1 MLSCANDEL
10 IRIKTFL
17 EGREKVNVQGPPGTG
32 KTWLMAKL
40 MAVEQRSGIALTVTN
55 DAAINLFE
63 EINSQQL
70 MDIQL
75 VLTPSKMREYRKA
88 IILRDSQ
95 ETAGSDLE
103 EVKLGVGTQE
113 WAIGTLG
120 HLGARLKTEYLNSL
134 WIDESS
140 TMESR
145 CLDQF
150 EFGKIR
156 CFGDVHQLGPF
167 SGEKSVAER
176 CANQQHWGQV
186 KLNLTRRLSL
196 ASMLPILKFYPDL
209 TSSRPVQGLR
219 VGNRYMEGTIL
230 VPFETDTVN
239 EGSSQTT
246 VYERR
251 WVARAAKAL
260 RGAHVETIVS
270 SPYRGFCDQAGEK
283 SVNQIQGLTT
293 QVLILALTNREV
305 NEFCCQP
312 ERLLVA
318 ITRATKIT
326 MIVGRI
332 DRLKMRRTWFE
343 HSEIVP
349 PKQLLHDLEN
359 ADITMF

>member
-10 IRIKTFL
+10 TRIKTFL

-32 KTWLMAKL
+32 KTWLMARL
-40 MAVEQRSGIALTVTN
+40 MAVEQKSGIALTVTN

-75 VLTPSKMREYRKA
+75 VLTPSKMREYSK
-88 IILRDSQ
+88 
-95 ETAGSDLE
+95 EAGENNLE
-103 EVKLGVGTQE
+103 EVKLEVGTQE

-120 HLGARLKTEYLNSL
+120 YLGARLKTEYLNSL
-134 WIDESS
+134 WVDESS

-150 EFGKIR
+150 KFGKIR

-176 CANQQHWGQV
+176 CTNQQLWGQV
-186 KLNLTRRLSL
+186 NLNLTRRLSL

-209 TSSRPVQGLR
+209 ASSRPVQGLR

-251 WVARAAKAL
+251 WVTRAAEAL
-260 RGAHVETIVS
+260 RKAHVETIVS
-270 SPYRGFCDQAGEK
+270 SPYRGFCDQTGEK

-318 ITRATKIT
+318 ITRATKVT
-326 MIVGRI
+326 LIVGRI

-343 HSEIVP
+343 HSEIAP
-349 PKQLLHDLEN
+349 PKQLLHELEN
-359 ADITMF
+359 YNITSF